1 MTITEIQNNAK
12 TKMEKTKDVLRS
24 DLMAIRAGRANPQ
37 LLDRITVD
45 YYGTPTPLKNVAN
58 ISAPEPRILQINP
71 WDAKMVKDISRAIQA
86 SDLGLTPSNDGK
98 VIRLMLPELTEER
111 RKELTKLVRK
121 TAEESKV
128 AIRSIRRDA
137 VDQVKKLKKN
147 NEITEDDQ
155 KKAEEDIQK
164 LTDAAIKDIDKI
176 DAEKEKEIMEVEMR
190 TLLLGLPLKQAEA
203 ILGEAGISPQ
213 VRVTDAPR
221 REKKDGGTLRVVF
234 ASDDGKQLVAARFFD
249 PISDPQP

>member
-1 MTITEIQNNAK
+1 MTIAEIQNNAK

-24 DLMAIRAGRANPQ
+24 DLIAIRAGRANPQ

-71 WDAKMVKDISRAIQA
+71 WDSKMVKDISKAIQA

-121 TAEESKV
+121 TSEESKV

-137 VDQVKKLKKN
+137 VDQVKKLKKTRRRRKRTFRSSPMQRLRILTRLTPIRKRRSWKS
-147 NEITEDDQ
+147 NEN
-155 KKAEEDIQK
+155 
-164 LTDAAIKDIDKI
+164 AA
-176 DAEKEKEIMEVEMR
+176 AW
-190 TLLLGLPLKQAEA
+190 A
-203 ILGEAGISPQ
+203 
-213 VRVTDAPR
+213 
-221 REKKDGGTLRVVF
+221 
-234 ASDDGKQLVAARFFD
+234 
-249 PISDPQP
+249 

>member
-71 WDAKMVKDISRAIQA
+71 WDAKMVKDIPRAIQA

-137 VDQVKKLKKN
+137 VDQVKN

-176 DAEKEKEIMEVEMR
+176 DAEKEKEIMEV
-190 TLLLGLPLKQAEA
+190 K
-203 ILGEAGISPQ
+203 
-213 VRVTDAPR
+213 
-221 REKKDGGTLRVVF
+221 
-234 ASDDGKQLVAARFFD
+234 
-249 PISDPQP
+249 

>member
-1 MTITEIQNNAK
+1 MTIAEIQNNAK

-24 DLMAIRAGRANPQ
+24 DLIAIRAGRANPQ

-98 VIRLMLPELTEER
+98 VIRL
-111 RKELTKLVRK
+111 
-121 TAEESKV
+121 
-128 AIRSIRRDA
+128 IRRDA

-176 DAEKEKEIMEVEMR
+176 DAEKEKEIMEV
-190 TLLLGLPLKQAEA
+190 K
-203 ILGEAGISPQ
+203 
-213 VRVTDAPR
+213 
-221 REKKDGGTLRVVF
+221 
-234 ASDDGKQLVAARFFD
+234 
-249 PISDPQP
+249 

>member
-24 DLMAIRAGRANPQ
+24 DLMAIRASRANPQ

-176 DAEKEKEIMEVEMR
+176 DAEKEKEIMEV
-190 TLLLGLPLKQAEA
+190 K
-203 ILGEAGISPQ
+203 
-213 VRVTDAPR
+213 
-221 REKKDGGTLRVVF
+221 
-234 ASDDGKQLVAARFFD
+234 
-249 PISDPQP
+249 